1 MRTDRDLLLDDVV
14 QLRRQVDALRSIVK
28 LGLDYALHDAID
40 REYRSTTTA
49 AAANRARSSFEAKA
63 RRILREDYCHAED
76 QVQD

>member
-14 QLRRQVDALRSIVK
+14 RLRRQVDALRSVVK

-40 REYRSTTTA
+40 REYRSTKTA
-49 AAANRARSSFEAKA
+49 AAANRARASFEAKA
-63 RRILREDYCHAED
+63 RRLLREDYHVEEV